1 MQLISIFPAF
11 EIFKREINESC
22 GHFEHY
28 EKETESNIIVVIL
41 SNTEP
46 LSHPFLRCSTLF
58 LG

>member
-1 MQLISIFPAF
+1 MQLISIFFAF
-11 EIFKREINESC
+11 EIFKRKINANCE
-22 GHFEHY
+22 HFEHS
-28 EKETESNIIVVIL
+28 EKETEFNIIVVIL

>member
-1 MQLISIFPAF
+1 MQLISIFSAF
-11 EIFKREINESC
+11 ECFKRKIITTCE
-22 GHFEHY
+22 HFEHF

-46 LSHPFLRCSTLF
+46 FSHPFLRCSTRF